1 MTTTEH
7 VDVLII
13 GAGLSG
19 IGMACHLRQHCP
31 NKTFAIVERRRNI
44 GGTWDLFRYPG
55 VRSDSDMFTYAYSF
69 RPWPGGEVLLEG
81 ASIRDY
87 IEDTAQQYEVDQH
100 IRFERKVLGAHWRS
114 QQGLWTVQ
122 VLHEPSG
129 QTQQYTCRFLV
140 SCTGYF
146 NYEQGYVPPFKGLE
160 HFQGQVVHPQA
171 WPEGLSV
178 QGKRV
183 VVIGSGATAISLVPA
198 LAAKA
203 AHVTMLQRSPTYVAS
218 IPSTDAWVG
227 WLRCFLS
234 EASAYKVLRF
244 RNAAMQRLL
253 VICSKKYPA
262 LVKRFLLH
270 AVKKRLDPAFDMKHF
285 TPHYNPWDQRLCVVP
300 DDDLFNVIRR
310 GRASVE
316 TEHIA
321 SFVADGIRLEN
332 GQTLKADVV
341 VTATGLSL
349 QAMGGM
355 QLQVDDRPIDLGQ
368 TLTYKSVML
377 GGLPNFGV
385 VFGYTNATWT
395 LKAELAARYL
405 CRVLNHMDQ
414 GGYAQ
419 VVPDAN
425 GVENSQRPLFDL
437 EAGYMKRAAAHF
449 PKQGP
454 QAPWTVKHSY
464 WHDKRVLLSEPLE
477 DGVLVFS
484 TECVY
489 SSGASSEFA

>member
-1 MTTTEH
+1 MTTIEH

-31 NKTFAIVERRRNI
+31 NKTFAIVERRRNM

-55 VRSDSDMFTYAYSF
+55 VRSDSDIYTYAYSF
-69 RPWPGGEVLLEG
+69 RPWQGEEVLLQG
-81 ASIRDY
+81 TRIREY
-87 IEDTAQQYEVDQH
+87 IEDTAQQHEVDKH
-100 IRFERKVLGAHWRS
+100 IRFESKVVSAHWRS

-122 VLHEPSG
+122 VLHEPTG
-129 QTQQYTCRFLV
+129 ETQQYTCSFLV

-146 NYEQGYVPPFKGLE
+146 NYDHGYLPQFNGLE

-183 VVIGSGATAISLVPA
+183 VVIGSGATAVSLVPA
-198 LAAKA
+198 LAAQA
-203 AHVTMLQRSPTYVAS
+203 AHVTMLQRSPSYVAS
-218 IPSTDAWVG
+218 IPSADAWVG

-234 EASAYKVLRF
+234 ESTVYKLLRF
-244 RNAAMQRLL
+244 RNAALQRML
-253 VICSKKYPA
+253 VVLSKKYPN
-262 LVKRFLLH
+262 LVKWFLLRD
-270 AVKKRLDPAFDMKHF
+270 VRKRLGSGFDMKHF
-285 TPHYNPWDQRLCVVP
+285 TPSYNPWNQRLCVVP
-300 DDDLFNVIRR
+300 DGDLFKVIRR

-316 TEHIA
+316 TGHIA
-321 SFVADGIRLEN
+321 HFVEDGICLEN

-349 QAMGGM
+349 QAMGGV
-355 QLQVDDRPIDLGQ
+355 QLHVDDSPIDFGK

-377 GGLPNFGV
+377 GGVPNFGV
-385 VFGYTNATWT
+385 LFGYTNATWT
-395 LKAELAARYL
+395 LKAELAAQYL

-414 GGYAQ
+414 HGHTH
-419 VVPDAN
+419 VVPHVE
-425 GVENSQRPLFDL
+425 GVENSLQPLFDL
-437 EAGYMKRAAAHF
+437 EAGYMKRAAEAF
-449 PKQGP
+449 PKQGH

-464 WHDKRVLLSEPLE
+464 WHDKRVLLLDPLE
-477 DGVLVFS
+477 DGVLRF
-484 TECVY
+484 TAEGAHQ
-489 SSGASSEFA
+489 SSGS